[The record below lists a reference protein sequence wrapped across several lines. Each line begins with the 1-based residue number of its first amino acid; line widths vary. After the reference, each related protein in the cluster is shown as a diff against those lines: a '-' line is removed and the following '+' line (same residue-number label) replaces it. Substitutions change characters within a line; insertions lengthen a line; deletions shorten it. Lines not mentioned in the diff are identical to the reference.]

1 MSVIIRPR
9 PQWGDWVA
17 LDTDDQPITDFSSIS
32 HAHLFAEGIRYVHG
46 NIYHTILPCCQSS
59 SQAPYASARD
69 SAREVIQLAMNDIA
83 RRFGRWPNDPGVFR
97 SIYHGNT
104 EKPATYHA
112 GAMFAIKII
121 RIRTKI
127 HIEEERPNPCWKC
140 FETVLDDLECNIHYF
155 YLAAQM
161 GMDIKPFGAMDS
173 GQWILS
179 ERNIR
184 HL

>member
-69 SAREVIQLAMNDIA
+69 SAREVIQLAVNDIA
-83 RRFGRWPNDPGVFR
+83 RQIGRWPHYPGLLR
-97 SIYHGNT
+97 SIYHGHT
-104 EKPATYHA
+104 RSRRPPRGRSVCDHDHSRKDQDTY
-112 GAMFAIKII
+112 
-121 RIRTKI
+121 
-127 HIEEERPNPCWKC
+127 ERSKTQPM
-140 FETVLDDLECNIHYF
+140 L
-155 YLAAQM
+155 
-161 GMDIKPFGAMDS
+161 
-173 GQWILS
+173 
-179 ERNIR
+179 
-184 HL
+184 